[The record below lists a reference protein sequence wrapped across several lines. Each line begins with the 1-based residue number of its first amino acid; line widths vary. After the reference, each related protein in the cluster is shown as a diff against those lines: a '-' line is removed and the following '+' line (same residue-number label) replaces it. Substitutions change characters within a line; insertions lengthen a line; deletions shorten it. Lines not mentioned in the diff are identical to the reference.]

1 MFFFEYSIIELCY
14 VMKEKEEKEMRKVL
28 VVGGGAAGMF
38 AAIFAAYNG
47 NEVHLFEKNEK
58 LGKKLFITGKGRCN
72 ITNASDMDTLFAS
85 VVTNSKFLYSGFH
98 GYSNQDVI
106 EFFERI
112 GVPIKIERG
121 NRVFPVSDH
130 SSDVIAGLT
139 RELRNLGVDIH
150 LNTEVKKIIGKEK
163 FEYLELKNNTKV
175 IGDACIVA
183 TGGFSYQ
190 TTGSTG
196 DGYRFAKEMG
206 HQVTEILPS
215 LVPLV
220 IKEEYVKELQGL
232 SLRNVEATI
241 YDGKKKLFNDFGEML
256 FTHYGVSGPLMLS
269 ASSYIAKK
277 VKEKE
282 LKLVIDLK
290 PALSFE
296 QLDQRVIRD
305 FEENINKQFKN
316 AIQKLFP
323 SKLIPVML
331 AIGNIDPDKKVNLIT
346 KEERQQFVHLIKNFT
361 LTIWGLRDFNEAIIT
376 RGGVKVKEINPSTM
390 ESKLVKGLYFAGEVL
405 DLDAL
410 TGGFNLQIA
419 WSTGY
424 LAGSSITDWDVE

>member
-1 MFFFEYSIIELCY
+1 MS
-14 VMKEKEEKEMRKVL
+14 KVL
-28 VVGGGAAGMF
+28 VIGGGAAGMF

-72 ITNASDMDTLFAS
+72 ITNASDLEVLFSS
-85 VVTNSKFLYSGFH
+85 VVTNAKFLYSSF
-98 GYSNQDVI
+98 YSYTNQDVI
-106 EFFERI
+106 DFFENI
-112 GVPIKIERG
+112 GVQTKIERG

-130 SSDVIAGLT
+130 SSDVISGLT
-139 RELRNLGVDIH
+139 KELKKLGVELH
-150 LNTEVKKIIGKEK
+150 LRTEVERVVGKEHFEYIKLKNGKKIA
-163 FEYLELKNNTKV
+163 
-175 IGDACIVA
+175 GDSCIVA

-206 HQVTEILPS
+206 HKVTEILPS

-220 IKEEYVKELQGL
+220 IQEEYVKELQGL
-232 SLRNVEATI
+232 SLRNIEAAV
-241 YDGKKKLFNDFGEML
+241 YDGKKKLYSDFGEML

-290 PALSFE
+290 PALTFE
-296 QLDQRVIRD
+296 QLDGRVLRE
-305 FEENINKQFKN
+305 FEESMNKQFKN

-323 SKLIPVML
+323 SKLVPVIL
-331 AIGNIDPDKKVNLIT
+331 AVSDIDSEKKVNLIT
-346 KEERQQFVHLIKNFT
+346 KEERQQFVTLIKNFT
-361 LTIWGLRDFNEAIIT
+361 LTITGLRDFDEAIIT
-376 RGGVKVKEINPSTM
+376 KGGVDVKEINPSTM
-390 ESKLVKGLYFAGEVL
+390 ESKFVQGVYFVGEIL

-419 WSTGY
+419 WSTGHA
-424 LAGSSITDWDVE
+424 AGSSIY

>member
-1 MFFFEYSIIELCY
+1 MS
-14 VMKEKEEKEMRKVL
+14 KVL

-72 ITNASDMDTLFAS
+72 ITNAGDMEDLFSS
-85 VVTNSKFLYSGFH
+85 VMTNSKFLYSGFY
-98 GYSNQDVI
+98 GFTSQDVI

-112 GVPIKIERG
+112 GVATKIERG

-139 RELRNLGVDIH
+139 KELRQLGVEIH
-150 LNTEVKKIIGKEK
+150 LHTAVKKVVGKEH
-163 FEYLELKNNTKV
+163 FEYIELQNGQK
-175 IGDACIVA
+175 IYGDACIVA

-196 DGYRFAKEMG
+196 DGYRFARELG
-206 HQVTEILPS
+206 HGVTEILPA

-220 IKEEYVKELQGL
+220 IKEWYAKELQGL
-232 SLRNVEATI
+232 SLRNVQATI
-241 YDGKKKLFNDFGEML
+241 YDGNKKVYDDFGEML

-269 ASSYIAKK
+269 ASSYVGKLVQK
-277 VKEKE
+277 KE

-290 PALSFE
+290 PALTVE
-296 QLDQRVIRD
+296 QLDQRVLRD
-305 FEENINKQFKN
+305 FEENMNKQFKN
-316 AIQKLFP
+316 AIGKLFP
-323 SKLIPVML
+323 TKLIPIML
-331 AIGNIDPDKKVNLIT
+331 ELSRIDPDKKVNLIS
-346 KEERQQFVHLIKNFT
+346 KEERQQFVSLIKNFT
-361 LTIWGLRDFNEAIIT
+361 MTITGLRDFNEAIIT
-376 RGGVKVKEINPSTM
+376 KGGVNVKEINPSTM
-390 ESKLVKGLYFAGEVL
+390 ESKIISGVYFVGEVL

-410 TGGFNLQIA
+410 TGGYNLQIA

-424 LAGSSITDWDVE
+424 AAGSSIY

>member
-1 MFFFEYSIIELCY
+1 MS
-14 VMKEKEEKEMRKVL
+14 KVL
-28 VVGGGAAGMF
+28 VVGAGAAGMF
-38 AAIFAAYNG
+38 AAIAAAYNG

-58 LGKKLFITGKGRCN
+58 LGKKIFITGKGRCN
-72 ITNASDMDTLFAS
+72 ITNASDMDTLFRS
-85 VVTNSKFLYSGFH
+85 VVTNSKFLYSSFA
-98 GYSNQDVI
+98 GYTNQDVI
-106 EFFERI
+106 DFFERI
-112 GVPIKIERG
+112 GVHTKVERG

-130 SSDVIAGLT
+130 SSDVISGLT
-139 RELRNLGVDIH
+139 RELHNLGVEIH
-150 LNTEVKKIIGKEK
+150 LHTEVKRVAGKEQ
-163 FEYLELKNNTKV
+163 FEYLELKNGTKV
-175 IGDACIVA
+175 KGDACIVA

-196 DGYRFAKEMG
+196 DGYRFAKELG
-206 HQVTEILPS
+206 HQVTEILPA

-220 IKEEYVKELQGL
+220 IKEEWVKELQGL
-232 SLRNVEATI
+232 SLRNVQATV
-241 YDGKKKLFNDFGEML
+241 YDGKKKLYDDFGEML

-290 PALSFE
+290 PALTFE
-296 QLDQRVIRD
+296 QLDQRILRD
-305 FEENINKQFKN
+305 FDENINKQFKN

-323 SKLIPVML
+323 SKLIPVIL
-331 AIGNIDPDKKVNLIT
+331 AVGEIDPDKKVNLIT
-346 KEERQQFVHLIKNFT
+346 KEERQNFVKLIKGFT
-361 LTIWGLRDFNEAIIT
+361 MTISGLRDFNEAIIT
-376 RGGVKVKEINPSTM
+376 KGGIKVKEINPATM
-390 ESKLVKGLYFAGEVL
+390 ESKLVQGLYFAGEVL

-424 LAGSSITDWDVE
+424 AAGSSIW